1 MHYMSI
7 QLSSSEDISS
17 SEGEEN
23 ENDSFIW
30 IPITDFENDERPSHN
45 FSYSMNSG
53 LVNDLSVDASPL
65 DYFMLL
71 FNDELWN
78 SIYCK
83 RNEHL
88 WK

>member
-45 FSYSMNSG
+45 FSYSMNSE
-53 LVNDLSVDASPL
+53 LV
-65 DYFMLL
+65 
-71 FNDELWN
+71 
-78 SIYCK
+78 K
-83 RNEHL
+83 RCFHL
-88 WK
+88 TISAVIAR